1 MHRLP
6 YFCFEKQS
14 VDEVRN
20 TMRALGLRY
29 LVVGRQSP
37 DRGMVKV
44 EDLMPDKKQD
54 PPEPHASQGGK

>member
-1 MHRLP
+1 
-6 YFCFEKQS
+6 
-14 VDEVRN
+14 
-20 TMRALGLRY
+20 MRALGLRY

-44 EDLMPDKKQD
+44 EDLMSDKKQD